1 MGEVAVQKKESVWDQ
16 LQKIEARIMQR
27 AFDIFRDNGSALGKD
42 LDNWLAAERELIWK
56 PAIELTEKD
65 NQFEIRVAVAG
76 IDPKDLNVEVTSEAL
91 LVKGETKSE
100 KKEQKGEVHTSEFQ
114 EGSLFRSIQFPN
126 KVDPNR
132 VKAEFKN
139 GMLTVVAPIAEEAKS
154 RKVSVHAA

>member
-1 MGEVAVQKKESVWDQ
+1 
-16 LQKIEARIMQR
+16 
-27 AFDIFRDNGSALGKD
+27 
-42 LDNWLAAERELIWK
+42 
-56 PAIELTEKD
+56 LTEKD

-114 EGSLFRSIQFPN
+114 EGSLFRSIQFPK